1 MENKLVIIDGSSLLY
16 RAFYALPPLSKNGV
30 YTNAVFGFLRML
42 LSIYRTLDPE
52 YMAVSFDKSRE
63 TFRTKMYS
71 EYKATR
77 KPAPDELVPQ
87 FALIKEVLRV
97 MGVAVY
103 EPEGYEGDDVLG
115 TLSRRYE
122 DSLPVYIV
130 TGDRDALQL
139 SDEHV
144 TVLLTRKGISQMDA
158 MTPEAVMEK
167 YQITP
172 SQVIDMKALM
182 GDASDN
188 IPGVRG
194 VGEKTALKLITRYKT
209 LDGIYDHLD
218 EIKGAL
224 HKKLEADKEAAYLS
238 YDLATI
244 RRDIPLES
252 TLDEMK
258 QPVHLDEMNALFRRL
273 GMDTMVSEFSRLP
286 RFEALAREKK
296 ELIATQI
303 KEAEPWSEDISV
315 EGETLALVIP
325 FTGTAPFLQAPFV
338 MIVSHD
344 HVWRAEKEQ
353 FPQVQK
359 VLSKAAHVV
368 VTDSKKLW
376 ESDFP
381 LHGLALEDISLSAYV
396 LNPGRTDYPLSYLA
410 EFYGIDPV
418 YPEQM
423 ETPEESGAVTG
434 TFLLSVYAHLVPEME
449 KNGVD
454 ALYRNIELPLV
465 EVLAAME
472 KAGIATDQKR
482 WKEVLED
489 MQQRER
495 HILREIYT
503 EAGES
508 FNVNSPRQLS
518 YILFDKMHMPAGK
531 KTKTGYSTAASVLDK
546 LAETYPFVKK
556 ILEYRTLSKL
566 ISTYLLALPEL
577 IRPETGRIH
586 TSFNQ
591 TVTAT
596 GRLSSSNPNLQNI
609 PVRTEEG
616 RKIRSLFVPG
626 EGYDCFISSD

>member
-30 YTNAVFGFLRML
+30 CTNAVFGFLRML
-42 LSIYRTLDPE
+42 LSIYRTLNPE

-71 EYKATR
+71 GYKATR

-122 DSLPVYIV
+122 ESLPVYIV

-273 GMDTMVSEFSRLP
+273 GLDTMVSEFSRLP

-296 ELIATQI
+296 EQTATQI

-344 HVWRAEKEQ
+344 HVWRAENEQ
-353 FPQVQK
+353 FLQVQK
-359 VLSKAAHVV
+359 VLS
-368 VTDSKKLW
+368 
-376 ESDFP
+376 
-381 LHGLALEDISLSAYV
+381 
-396 LNPGRTDYPLSYLA
+396 
-410 EFYGIDPV
+410 
-418 YPEQM
+418 
-423 ETPEESGAVTG
+423 
-434 TFLLSVYAHLVPEME
+434 
-449 KNGVD
+449 
-454 ALYRNIELPLV
+454 
-465 EVLAAME
+465 
-472 KAGIATDQKR
+472 
-482 WKEVLED
+482 
-489 MQQRER
+489 
-495 HILREIYT
+495 
-503 EAGES
+503 
-508 FNVNSPRQLS
+508 
-518 YILFDKMHMPAGK
+518 
-531 KTKTGYSTAASVLDK
+531 
-546 LAETYPFVKK
+546 
-556 ILEYRTLSKL
+556 
-566 ISTYLLALPEL
+566 
-577 IRPETGRIH
+577 
-586 TSFNQ
+586 
-591 TVTAT
+591 
-596 GRLSSSNPNLQNI
+596 
-609 PVRTEEG
+609 
-616 RKIRSLFVPG
+616 
-626 EGYDCFISSD
+626 

>member
-42 LSIYRTLDPE
+42 LSIYRTLNPE

-71 EYKATR
+71 GYKATR

-122 DSLPVYIV
+122 ESLPVYIV

-244 RRDIPLES
+244 HRDIPLES

-296 ELIATQI
+296 EQTATQI

-325 FTGTAPFLQAPFV
+325 FTSTAPFLQAPFV

-353 FPQVQK
+353 FLQVQK

-410 EFYGIDPV
+410 EFCGIDPV

-449 KNGVD
+449 KNGTPASPATAFARRV
-454 ALYRNIELPLV
+454 LP
-465 EVLAAME
+465 
-472 KAGIATDQKR
+472 
-482 WKEVLED
+482 
-489 MQQRER
+489 
-495 HILREIYT
+495 
-503 EAGES
+503 
-508 FNVNSPRQLS
+508 
-518 YILFDKMHMPAGK
+518 
-531 KTKTGYSTAASVLDK
+531 
-546 LAETYPFVKK
+546 
-556 ILEYRTLSKL
+556 
-566 ISTYLLALPEL
+566 
-577 IRPETGRIH
+577 
-586 TSFNQ
+586 
-591 TVTAT
+591 
-596 GRLSSSNPNLQNI
+596 
-609 PVRTEEG
+609 
-616 RKIRSLFVPG
+616 VPG
-626 EGYDCFISSD
+626 GPTRRTPLGILAPTLVYF